1 MPPFIDLTGERF
13 GRWTV
18 RKRYHFNAPCGAV
31 CWVCRCDCGAVRIV
45 RGNDLRRGNSLS
57 CGCYRKEF
65 LSKLKTGKPRSK
77 LTKKR
82 VSEAAK
88 GRKRLDLKDGRYFM
102 VKPGVPITQIAERH
116 GMTVT
121 ALCAVLR
128 KRRGGRRGRSSED

>member
-1 MPPFIDLTGERF
+1 MPPFIDMTGEQF

-18 RKRYHFNAPCGAV
+18 KKRYPYNAVDGAV
-31 CWVCRCDCGAVRIV
+31 RWVCRCDCGTIRIV
-45 RGNDLRRGNSLS
+45 QGKSLRRGESLS
-57 CGCYRKEF
+57 CGCYRQEF

-102 VKPGVPITQIAERH
+102 VKPGISLSEVAKRH
-116 GMTVT
+116 GMSVT
-121 ALCAVLR
+121 ALSAIVR
-128 KRRGGRRGRSSED
+128 KRSGGRGGWGRRG